1 MSLFRRLTGRGD
13 APAGRLGA
21 PEERY
26 DPGPAE
32 AAYRRLLELATD
44 LRRSTA
50 QLSAASA
57 RVEMRET
64 QLRNAVAEYER
75 IAQQAIAGGRTIQAE
90 SAIASSETAEAALA
104 ALKPQA
110 EEIAAQH
117 AELERAAAKLEGEAA
132 ALRAKLDATQT
143 QQAVSGA
150 RARLQETAAAMAGH
164 RQTLNEVV
172 RDAEDEAL
180 RLEGRARGLAELYGS
195 TAPPP
200 QDPPGQSSGETA
212 EGP

>member
-1 MSLFRRLTGRGD
+1 VSLFRRKRATEQ
-13 APAGRLGA
+13 APDD
-21 PEERY
+21 RY
-26 DPGPAE
+26 DPAPAE
-32 AAYRRLLELATD
+32 AAYRRLLALAQD

-50 QLSAASA
+50 QLTAAAA

-90 SAIASSETAEAALA
+90 SAIASSEAAEATLA

-110 EEIAAQH
+110 DEIAAQH

-132 ALRAKLDATQT
+132 ALRAKLDASQT
-143 QQAVSGA
+143 AQAVSGA
-150 RARLQETAAAMAGH
+150 RARLQETAAAMTGH
-164 RQTLNEVV
+164 RHTLDGVV

-180 RLEGRARGLAELYGS
+180 RLEGRARGLAELYGQ
-195 TAPPP
+195 P
-200 QDPPGQSSGETA
+200 SGEKA
-212 EGP
+212 EDP